1 MSMNDVGM
9 HRRELIGKI
18 GIGAGIAALG
28 SGSAVCANQETS
40 QDTLSRGDFNILD
53 FGAVPDGRTLNTQ
66 AIQKAIDVCADAG
79 GGRLVMPPGIYL
91 SGTIV
96 LKNNINLH
104 ICKNATLLG
113 SPSIDDYPVHK
124 QNFPSY
130 TDLHIRRSL
139 IFADSQEHIALTG
152 EGTIDGNGEAE
163 GFQTNKGN
171 DHRRPTMIRFVK
183 CKYVKV
189 QDLFLTQSAHWAQH
203 YLACE
208 NMQISGLRIFNH
220 ANYNND
226 GMDIDGCDKVAVS
239 DCIIDSDDD
248 GICMKGC
255 SDYSCKNITINNCV
269 IASHCNPI
277 KCGTETTSGFENINI
292 TNCVVKTSAVDHLV
306 NGLREGRSA
315 IALMIVD
322 GGTMRNVNVSNI
334 VASGIHTP
342 IYIRLGNRA
351 RKHHENAP
359 EPQIGSVS
367 NIAIQ
372 NLTAVDSGKIACN
385 ISGLPNAYVENVRLE
400 NISISSKG
408 GGTLEDIDRE
418 VPLKEKK
425 YPNHN
430 ALGTLPG
437 YGFYVRYVRDITFRN
452 VKLELTGSD
461 ERPAMVFDTVEKA
474 IINMLN
480 AESRSNSQPLLH
492 LINVRDAFIANTP
505 FVKGVNTFLNVSGKH
520 SRRVILKDNNFLDV
534 KEPFHFDKE
543 VDPKDVISSGNLTA

>member
-1 MSMNDVGM
+1 MNDMGMNRHDLIKTMSM
-9 HRRELIGKI
+9 
-18 GIGAGIAALG
+18 GAGIAALG
-28 SGSAVCANQETS
+28 SGSSVRADQESS
-40 QDTLSRGDFNILD
+40 QDMITRGDFNVLD
-53 FGAVPDGRTLNTQ
+53 FGAIPDGQTLNTQ
-66 AIQKAIDVCADAG
+66 AIQKAIDVCASVG
-79 GGRLVMPPGIYL
+79 GGSVTIPPGIYL

-113 SPSIDDYPVHK
+113 SPSLDDYPVYK

-139 IFADSQEHIALTG
+139 IFADSQQHIALTG
-152 EGTIDGNGEAE
+152 EGTVNGNGTAEA
-163 GFQTNKGN
+163 FQTNKGN
-171 DHRRPTMIRFVK
+171 DHRRPTMIRLVK

-208 NMQISGLRIFNH
+208 DMQISRLRIFSH
-220 ANYNND
+220 ANKNND
-226 GMDIDGCDKVAVS
+226 GMDLDGCNRVTVS
-239 DCIIDSDDD
+239 DCIIDTDDD

-255 SDYSCKNITINNCV
+255 SDYSCKNINISNCV

-292 TNCVVKTSAVDHLV
+292 TNCIVKTSVVDHHI
-306 NGLREGRSA
+306 NGIREGRSA
-315 IALMIVD
+315 IALMVVD
-322 GGTMRNVNVSNI
+322 GGTMRNVNISNI

-372 NLTAVDSGKIACN
+372 NLTAVNSGKIACN

-408 GGTLEDIDRE
+408 GGTTQDIERE
-418 VPLKEKK
+418 VPLKEKN
-425 YPNHN
+425 YPNHD

-452 VKLELTGSD
+452 VKLELTGPD
-461 ERPAMVFDTVEKA
+461 ERPAIVFDTVEKA
-474 IINMLN
+474 IINMLD
-480 AESRSNSQPLLH
+480 AELRSKSQPLLH
-492 LINVRDAFIANTP
+492 LINVRDALIANTP

-520 SRRVILKDNNFLDV
+520 SRQIILKDNNFLEV
-534 KEPFHFDKE
+534 KEPFHLDKD
-543 VDPKDVISSGNLTA
+543 VDPKEVISSGNLTA